1 MIHKVIII
9 LAAVWHCI
17 EQGDVTDGWV
27 FRSEA
32 PVKPVGTEDISRE
45 LLEEKEL
52 EPCRHRDSA
61 ELEKQL
67 EKLRKLVV
75 EGDSS
80 GVNLLLKK
88 WSANGLYVHN
98 LKNLSTGS
106 DYPEI
111 HCSDLDFL
119 ARHDVQDYESAYDHY
134 YQTHHANIAY
144 MTILELALH
153 MTRGVN
159 ERALTKAMA
168 QNELD
173 VGEQGERTEE
183 RINIIRLL
191 LEKGFLWGSGDLVC
205 RVVPKENGYRKV
217 VREAFARTILHDLV
231 RDKVHM
237 NRSRITFLR
246 NSCGDDGM
254 DGVVWIMGSAPGAF
268 TLLGL
273 FSQQTVLMTAAQDNT
288 NHDEAL
294 INFPELIRLH
304 TVLQAPITTVDL
316 HGWNAE
322 MLAARALKV
331 EHVELLQ
338 QTTVQMWQQK
348 ARDAFSILLL
358 GEFASD
364 QLSSAC
370 ISLILNL
377 GVLAHIGLVCFMGI
391 TLFAAS
397 LFLCKRLCKLEPFD
411 PILSWIGVV
420 LECRCTTFLGAETIL
435 RVLWLLTLNTAFL
448 NLPPEFTI
456 AFEKNVSP
464 FAIPSVSK
472 WNPLPATVHVICFFC
487 ILMVLIFGWLDYW
500 QARHQAGTDEKPA
513 PAAPEDRYQDPAC
526 HLIGCVCVFGL
537 MTLLM
542 IIYVQIV
549 LRPME
554 MDPKKMGLW
563 FGSLLVQIKI
573 TTEDTFSP
581 DEKQKFL
588 EAFAPSLAPSQ
599 GYSNL
604 HEESVRKRHDAAQEL
619 LQHWH
624 RWAFC
629 MVTPFNTEIWHLL
642 MFAQQKR
649 MKISREDSHA
659 KKAEEVRQVRWSRI
673 EITLRFVMS
682 YVSNGLYKAIIV
694 YTLPLWLCRGG
705 LTDFVLNAFATVY
718 IVELDDL
725 TSDDQLWKLLDNPQS
740 PHGSKEP
747 DTYSSLESTESDS
760 A

>member
-9 LAAVWHCI
+9 LAAVWQCI
-17 EQGDVTDGWV
+17 EQGDVIDGWATDGWI
-27 FRSEA
+27 FRSGTT
-32 PVKPVGTEDISRE
+32 VKLAGTEDISRKLFE
-45 LLEEKEL
+45 DSEP
-52 EPCRHRDSA
+52 EPCRHRDST
-61 ELEKQL
+61 ELLKQL
-67 EKLRKLVV
+67 ERLRKLIV

-88 WSANGLYVHN
+88 WSAKDQYVHN
-98 LKNLSTGS
+98 LNNLTTGS
-106 DYPEI
+106 VYPEI
-111 HCSDLDFL
+111 QCSDLDFL
-119 ARHDVQDYESAYDHY
+119 ARANVQLYESAYDHY
-134 YQTHHANIAY
+134 YQTHYANISY

-173 VGEQGERTEE
+173 VGEQGERAEE

-205 RVVPKENGYRKV
+205 RVVSLENGYRKV
-217 VREAFARTILHDLV
+217 IREAFARTILHDLV

-254 DGVVWIMGSAPGAF
+254 DGVVWIMGAAPGAF

-273 FSQQTVLMTAAQDNT
+273 LSQQTVLMEAAQDNT

-316 HGWNAE
+316 DGWNAE
-322 MLAARALKV
+322 MLAARALKA
-331 EHVELLQ
+331 EHVKLLQ
-338 QTTVQMWQQK
+338 QTTVQIWQQK
-348 ARDAFSILLL
+348 ARDAFSIFLL

-364 QLSSAC
+364 QLASAC
-370 ISLILNL
+370 IFLVLNL
-377 GVLAHIGLVCFMGI
+377 SVLAYLGLAFFICVA
-391 TLFAAS
+391 LFAAS
-397 LFLCKRLCKLEPFD
+397 LFLCKRLCKLEKLD
-411 PILSWIGVV
+411 CILSWIAVV
-420 LECRCTTFLGAETIL
+420 LRCRCTTFLGAEMLL

-448 NLPPEFTI
+448 SLPPEFAI
-456 AFEKNVSP
+456 AFEKNVSL
-464 FAIPSVSK
+464 FAIPCVSK
-472 WNPLPATVHVICFFC
+472 WNPLPATVNSICCFC
-487 ILMVLIFGWLDYW
+487 IFLVLIFGLPDYW
-500 QARHQAGTDEKPA
+500 HARHKAEIREYPA
-513 PAAPEDRYQDPAC
+513 PAVPQDRYQDPTF

-573 TTEDTFSP
+573 TLEDSEDSFSP
-581 DEKQKFL
+581 SDQLNLL
-588 EAFAPSLAPSQ
+588 EACAPSQ

-604 HEESVRKRHDAAQEL
+604 HEVSDESEKRYHAVQEL
-619 LQHWH
+619 LQYWH
-624 RWAFC
+624 RWACC
-629 MVTPFNTEIWHLL
+629 MVTPFNTKIWHL
-642 MFAQQKR
+642 MMYVRDQK
-649 MKISREDSHA
+649 MKISQKDSARE
-659 KKAEEVRQVRWSRI
+659 VQWSWI
-673 EITLRFVMS
+673 EITLRFFMS

-694 YTLPLWLCRGG
+694 YTLPLWLCRNG

-725 TSDDQLWKLLDNPQS
+725 TSRDEWKVLDDAHLPLA
-740 PHGSKEP
+740 SKDA
-747 DTYSSLESTESDS
+747 DTLSSLESAEST
-760 A
+760 

>member
-45 LLEEKEL
+45 LLEDSEL

-119 ARHDVQDYESAYDHY
+119 ARHDVQVYESAYDHY
-134 YQTHHANIAY
+134 YQTHYANISY

-173 VGEQGERTEE
+173 LGEQGKRTEE

-205 RVVPKENGYRKV
+205 RVVPQENGYRKV

-254 DGVVWIMGSAPGAF
+254 DGVVWIMGAAPGAF

-273 FSQQTVLMTAAQDNT
+273 FSQQTVLMKAAQDNT

-304 TVLQAPITTVDL
+304 TVLQAPITTVDP

-331 EHVELLQ
+331 EHAKLLQ
-338 QTTVQMWQQK
+338 QTTVQMWQQR

-377 GVLAHIGLVCFMGI
+377 GVLAYVGLAFFMCI
-391 TLFAAS
+391 ALFDYS
-397 LFLCKRLCKLEPFD
+397 LFFCKCLCKLEPFD
-411 PILSWIGVV
+411 PILSWIGVM
-420 LECRCTTFLGAETIL
+420 LECRCTTFLGAETLL
-435 RVLWLLTLNTAFL
+435 RALWLLTLNTAFL
-448 NLPPEFTI
+448 NLPPEFAI
-456 AFEKNVSP
+456 AFEQNVSP

-472 WNPLPATVHVICFFC
+472 WNPLPATVHVICCFC
-487 ILMVLIFGWLDYW
+487 ILLVLIFGLLDYR
-500 QARHQAGTDEKPA
+500 QARHKAGTDEKPA
-513 PAAPEDRYQDPAC
+513 PAAPEDRYQDPTC
-526 HLIGCVCVFGL
+526 HLFGCVCVFGL

-542 IIYVQIV
+542 IIYVHIV
-549 LRPME
+549 LRPIE

-573 TTEDTFSP
+573 TMEDSFSP
-581 DEKQKFL
+581 DEKQNL
-588 EAFAPSLAPSQ
+588 LAAFAPSQ

-604 HEESVRKRHDAAQEL
+604 QSDEPRVQNRHDAAQEL

-629 MVTPFNTEIWHLL
+629 MVTPFNTKIWHL
-642 MFAQQKR
+642 MMYAAEQTE
-649 MKISREDSHA
+649 MKISREAREDSHA
-659 KKAEEVRQVRWSRI
+659 EKVLQVRWSRI
-673 EITLRFVMS
+673 ELTLRFFMS

-725 TSDDQLWKLLDNPQS
+725 KSRNKWKLLDDAHLS
-740 PHGSKEP
+740 LGSKDA
-747 DTYSSLESTESDS
+747 DTLSSLESTEC